1 MKRWKNFIEDYPL
14 LGVLF
19 FILFYVSLTT
29 SVTVVMA
36 FPEHRV
42 MAIAVT
48 LDVGRLWYHFLRKK
62 GGSTEMCAISGSMP
76 SEAHICLEEIKA
88 ILQSSGYG
96 PGYPTVRE

>member
-19 FILFYVSLTT
+19 FILFYASLTT

-48 LDVGRLWYHFLRKK
+48 LDVGRLWYLSFFK
-62 GGSTEMCAISGSMP
+62 
-76 SEAHICLEEIKA
+76 EE
-88 ILQSSGYG
+88 G
-96 PGYPTVRE
+96 R